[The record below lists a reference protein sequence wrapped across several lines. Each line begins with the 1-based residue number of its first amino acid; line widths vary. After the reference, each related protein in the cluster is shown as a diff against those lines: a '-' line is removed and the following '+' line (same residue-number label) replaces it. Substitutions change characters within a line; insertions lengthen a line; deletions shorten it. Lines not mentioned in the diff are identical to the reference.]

1 MDSEVLCNGNPMWER
16 TMSRARSGMRGKSPV
31 RSKSPVR
38 PLCSPQGTT
47 VGNPSQVPTL
57 LRLVLKRRTDGN
69 LERPYGEHGRNRVVP
84 PGSYVGTVEDRA
96 ELCSPRKCSILRP
109 VTLDTESM
117 KSAAEFPKS
126 RLGKSPI
133 NKRGRGYIP
142 ELDDEEDDP
151 HERHMRMMLNC
162 ADPLKGDVDF
172 NIEDALSV
180 MEGIECLLRDPDE
193 TAVVPENNRTRAA
206 TCGFSLYPWKVA
218 TNMPIDMEA

>member
-1 MDSEVLCNGNPMWER
+1 
-16 TMSRARSGMRGKSPV
+16 
-31 RSKSPVR
+31 
-38 PLCSPQGTT
+38 
-47 VGNPSQVPTL
+47 
-57 LRLVLKRRTDGN
+57 
-69 LERPYGEHGRNRVVP
+69 
-84 PGSYVGTVEDRA
+84 
-96 ELCSPRKCSILRP
+96 
-109 VTLDTESM
+109 M

-193 TAVVPENNRTRAA
+193 TAVVPENNRTLAA